1 MLFSSSIVE
10 DVFLQLTRER
20 VSLEII
26 MKLDM
31 PFSFCLKKIFK
42 IKLYKGEIN
51 LENDIGDYM
60 FACCS
65 NDDGDDDD
73 DSNKKETPWK
83 ARAVFL
89 QVWWNLS
96 ITTGVKKVSE
106 CKQHQDCINKEIIF
120 PLKWPP
126 WFPYPSVLV
135 SLCSTPESLSCRRW
149 VLGVLLLLSY
159 FFSLSSYHNV
169 LSGLSL
175 HYSIWVH

>member
-1 MLFSSSIVE
+1 MLFSAAIVE

-89 QVWWNLS
+89 QV
-96 ITTGVKKVSE
+96 
-106 CKQHQDCINKEIIF
+106 
-120 PLKWPP
+120 
-126 WFPYPSVLV
+126 
-135 SLCSTPESLSCRRW
+135 
-149 VLGVLLLLSY
+149 
-159 FFSLSSYHNV
+159 
-169 LSGLSL
+169 
-175 HYSIWVH
+175 